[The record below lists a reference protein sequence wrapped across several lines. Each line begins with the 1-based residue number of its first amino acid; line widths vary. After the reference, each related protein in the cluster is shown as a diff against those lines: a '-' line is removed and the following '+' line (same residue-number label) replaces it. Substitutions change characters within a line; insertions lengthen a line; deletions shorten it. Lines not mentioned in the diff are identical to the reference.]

1 MALLDWIF
9 VIIGAAIA
17 LTGGW
22 IQLYPERVIPGQSE
36 PGQPAPGQRPDWQL
50 DPVARIQIRLLGACF
65 LFMGTF
71 FALQMTSDLIRRPW
85 WIGSLSGLVAAIA
98 AVTLVYGRVRRQP
111 RRGRRA
117 IQQTPLAEKALEL
130 R

>member
-9 VIIGAAIA
+9 VVFGAVLA

-22 IQLYPERVIPGQSE
+22 IQLYPERVIPGQPQ
-36 PGQPAPGQRPDWQL
+36 PGRSQPCQSPDWQL
-50 DPVARIQIRLLGACF
+50 DPGPRAQIRLLGACF

-71 FALQMTSDLIRRPW
+71 FALQMTIDLTRRPW
-85 WIGSLSGLVAAIA
+85 WIGTLIGLVAAVA
-98 AVTLVYGRVRRQP
+98 AVILVYGRIRRQQY
-111 RRGRRA
+111 RGRRA
-117 IQQTPLAEKALEL
+117 IQQSPLAEKALEL